1 MEQWYGLTQEEVLKR
16 LSTNRTGLSEE
27 EAEKRLEVYGENIL
41 KEQEE
46 MPWWQ
51 IFLGQ
56 FKDLLVMILIGA
68 AGVSMVTGD
77 PESALVIFS
86 VLLLNA
92 VLGTVQHQKA
102 RRSLESLKRLASTDT
117 LLLREGRIC
126 MVPASKVVPGDILVL
141 ETGGIA
147 AADGRILQATGL
159 TCNESSLTGEALN
172 VEKNEKSL
180 FSQQEDIALGDQSN
194 MVFSGALITGG
205 RGTAVA
211 TATGM
216 DTQIGKI
223 ASLMNRTTEK
233 KTPLQVSLDQFS
245 GHLAL
250 VIMGICS
257 VVFLISLYRREPV
270 LDALMFAVALAVA
283 AIPEALGSIVT
294 IVQAM
299 GTQKMAKE
307 HAVIKNLKAVESLG
321 CVSVICSD
329 KTGTLTQN
337 RLRTEAVFLNG
348 EEVPVRQLKKYENF
362 LFLETAVLANN
373 AWGGLPEETSDPLE
387 QALLEMTRE
396 AGEEPEMIRKGW
408 KRLLELPFDSKR
420 KYMGTLCKK
429 GREQVLFVKGA
440 ADVLLPRCA
449 YVVNP
454 VFSGKRRPESAEGT
468 SWGRPMLFSDK
479 NRILQQN
486 AAWARKGMRVL
497 ALACRPLD
505 ERKAGEDLA
514 ENLIFLGLAAMSD
527 PPRPQSRRAV
537 AEAKKAGIRTVMITG
552 DHKATA
558 VRLI

>member
-180 FSQQEDIALGDQSN
+180 FPQQEDIALGDQSN
-194 MVFSGALITGG
+194 MVFSGALIT
-205 RGTAVA
+205 
-211 TATGM
+211 
-216 DTQIGKI
+216 
-223 ASLMNRTTEK
+223 
-233 KTPLQVSLDQFS
+233 
-245 GHLAL
+245 
-250 VIMGICS
+250 
-257 VVFLISLYRREPV
+257 
-270 LDALMFAVALAVA
+270 
-283 AIPEALGSIVT
+283 
-294 IVQAM
+294 
-299 GTQKMAKE
+299 
-307 HAVIKNLKAVESLG
+307 
-321 CVSVICSD
+321 
-329 KTGTLTQN
+329 
-337 RLRTEAVFLNG
+337 
-348 EEVPVRQLKKYENF
+348 
-362 LFLETAVLANN
+362 
-373 AWGGLPEETSDPLE
+373 
-387 QALLEMTRE
+387 
-396 AGEEPEMIRKGW
+396 
-408 KRLLELPFDSKR
+408 
-420 KYMGTLCKK
+420 
-429 GREQVLFVKGA
+429 
-440 ADVLLPRCA
+440 
-449 YVVNP
+449 
-454 VFSGKRRPESAEGT
+454 
-468 SWGRPMLFSDK
+468 
-479 NRILQQN
+479 
-486 AAWARKGMRVL
+486 
-497 ALACRPLD
+497 
-505 ERKAGEDLA
+505 
-514 ENLIFLGLAAMSD
+514 
-527 PPRPQSRRAV
+527 
-537 AEAKKAGIRTVMITG
+537 
-552 DHKATA
+552 
-558 VRLI
+558 